1 MAAVRVRR
9 VVLVAPMAVRVRTS
23 PAASARIRPTH
34 IASTPS
40 AISAPA
46 AVATVLIVASE
57 AWVFLDSMT
66 RPDLAAASRA
76 AAICA
81 AGSGRADSTIQP
93 DWIWVQCQWRSPFR
107 VISEVGSEP

>member
-1 MAAVRVRR
+1 
-9 VVLVAPMAVRVRTS
+9 MAVSVRTS
-23 PAASARIRPTH
+23 PAASARIKPTH

-46 AVATVLIVASE
+46 AVAAVLIVVSE

-76 AAICA
+76 DAICA
-81 AGSGRADSTIQP
+81 ASSGRVEVTIQP
-93 DWIWVQCQWRSPFR
+93 DWILVQCQWRSPFR
-107 VISEVGSEP
+107 VTSEVGSEL